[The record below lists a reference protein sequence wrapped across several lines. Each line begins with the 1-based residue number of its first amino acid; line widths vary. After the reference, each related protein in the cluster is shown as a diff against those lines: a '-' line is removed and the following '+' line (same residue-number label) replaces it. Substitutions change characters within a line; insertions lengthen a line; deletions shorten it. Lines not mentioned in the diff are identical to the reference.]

1 MVFSEPENGK
11 SSGGNLEEDTV
22 FHQTAKSKEM
32 NQVTTETVSS
42 FMEATTLHG
51 ARFFFQWRL
60 FQEIDLVSSS
70 RILFRLLYLSDL

>member
-22 FHQTAKSKEM
+22 FHQTAKSHEM

-42 FMEATTLHG
+42 FMEATTVCCP
-51 ARFFFQWRL
+51 
-60 FQEIDLVSSS
+60 VSGHFS
-70 RILFRLLYLSDL
+70 LKLQ